1 MTLVEQLEK
10 EVSTLSEDNV
20 EHEKFLDNMKII
32 DDSGQKIHRVI
43 HINCGMGV
51 YYELCK
57 KNLPHIEYLGYASS
71 KKAAG
76 LCKSHWNYDSF
87 FYRKHDKLDEVLLMD
102 TDLLVISHSKDLIEQ
117 LESVLKLEV
126 PNVIIP
132 SVEINLENQDK
143 LFEAVVSKGYEYI
156 FQPLDLD
163 TDMYLLRLH
172 IFLVLKELYDKSV

>member
-10 EVSTLSEDNV
+10 EASTLSEDNA
-20 EHEKFLDNMKII
+20 EHKQFLDNMKFI

-43 HINCGMGV
+43 HINCGMGA

-57 KNLPHIEYLGYASS
+57 KNLPHIEYLGYTSS
-71 KKAAG
+71 RKAAD

-102 TDLLVISHSKDLIEQ
+102 TDLLVVSHNKDLIEQ

-143 LFEAVVSKGYEYI
+143 LFEAVVSKGYEYT
-156 FQPLDLD
+156 FQPLGLD

-172 IFLVLKELYDKSV
+172 LFLALKELYDKSV